1 MVGEL
6 KWGSWLRVAPFHG
19 GQGRGNFLPRTLAFL
34 GDDGEAQ
41 LWGIRLCSERAQVTT
56 GFPHPV
62 PALYTDKGVQGYQGV
77 LTGPVG
83 VRLRPVASGPTLAF
97 QEPPTAS
104 LRILAVCSA
113 GLLLHVESGP

>member
-1 MVGEL
+1 MG
-6 KWGSWLRVAPFHG
+6 A
-19 GQGRGNFLPRTLAFL
+19 GQRDFLPRTLAFL

-41 LWGIRLCSERAQVTT
+41 LWGIRLCSEGAQVTT

-62 PALYTDKGVQGYQGV
+62 PALCTDKVQGYQGV
-77 LTGPVG
+77 LTGPAG
-83 VRLRPVASGPTLAF
+83 VRLRPVALGPTLAF
-97 QEPPTAS
+97 QELPTAS

>member
-1 MVGEL
+1 MG
-6 KWGSWLRVAPFHG
+6 A
-19 GQGRGNFLPRTLAFL
+19 GQRDFLPRTLAFL

-41 LWGIRLCSERAQVTT
+41 LCSEGAQVTT

-62 PALYTDKGVQGYQGV
+62 PALCTDKVQGYQGV